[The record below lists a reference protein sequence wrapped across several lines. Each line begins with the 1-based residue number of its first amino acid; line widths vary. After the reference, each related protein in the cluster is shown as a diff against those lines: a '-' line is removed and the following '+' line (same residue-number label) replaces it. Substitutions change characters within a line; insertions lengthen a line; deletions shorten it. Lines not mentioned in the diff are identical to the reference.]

1 LNGAHAV
8 ERLERLEREA
18 GKFMAATEKIAR
30 FLVDTGFRDIPRG
43 AVETAKRTALD
54 CVGAALA
61 GVTEP
66 VSQTVT
72 GYVTKLGGPPQ
83 VSVFGAGVKVSLAD
97 AALANGSIA
106 HALDYDDCGVKIG
119 HPSVLVF
126 PAVLSLGE
134 HLGASGQ
141 DILTAYILGLEI
153 EGKLALHA
161 DFKLMQARLNH
172 QTWYGSIGAAA
183 ACAKLLK
190 LDGEKT
196 RMALGIAA
204 NFACGLSANHG
215 SMAGAMAAG
224 NACRNGL
231 TAALMAQNG
240 ITANANIIEA
250 KNGFYDTLVG
260 PGHHDAER
268 MADGLGKPFY
278 IESPGIGL
286 KKYPSCYHTHRA
298 LDGVFQLLGEHRLSD
313 KDIVE
318 VDVGTSE
325 RAMRV
330 LAFTEPATPYQAKFS
345 MPYCIAAAV
354 VDREV
359 TLETFTDHKFQ
370 DRHIVQT
377 RKKVHLSFPDVP
389 IWPGLADV
397 GPDTEFVGNPV
408 TIRTTDGRSYSA
420 RVDIPR
426 GDPALPLTDDE
437 LLSKYRDCARSRL
450 GPNDMD
456 SSVGMVLGLEK
467 VAEIGTL
474 MATLSSPLHET

>member
-1 LNGAHAV
+1 
-8 ERLERLEREA
+8 
-18 GKFMAATEKIAR
+18 
-30 FLVDTGFRDIPRG
+30 
-43 AVETAKRTALD
+43 
-54 CVGAALA
+54 LA
-61 GVTEP
+61 GVAEP
-66 VSQTVT
+66 VSQTIT
-72 GYVTKLGGPPQ
+72 GYIAKLGGPPQ
-83 VSVFGAGVKVSLAD
+83 ASVIGQGLKVSAPD
-97 AALANGSIA
+97 AALANGVIA

-119 HPSVLVF
+119 HPSVLVL

-141 DILTAYILGLEI
+141 DLLTAYLLGLEV

-183 ACAKLLK
+183 ACAKLLR
-190 LDGEKT
+190 LDVAKT
-196 RMALGIAA
+196 RMALGIAG

-224 NACRNGL
+224 NACHNGVI
-231 TAALMAQNG
+231 AALMAQEG
-240 ITANANIIEA
+240 VTANPDVIEA

-260 PGHHDAER
+260 PGHYDAER
-268 MADGLGKPFY
+268 MAEGLGDPFY

-286 KKYPSCYHTHRA
+286 KMYPSCYHTHRA

-313 KDIVE
+313 KDIAA

-330 LAFTEPATPYQAKFS
+330 LAFSEPATPYQGKFS
-345 MPYCIAAAV
+345 MPHCIAAAV
-354 VDREV
+354 VDHQV
-359 TLETFTDHKFQ
+359 TLETFTDHKFE
-370 DRHIVQT
+370 DRNIVAA

-437 LLSKYRDCARSRL
+437 LLTKYRECGRRQLRPDDIER
-450 GPNDMD
+450 
-456 SSVGMVLGLEK
+456 SVGLVLGLET
-467 VAEIGTL
+467 VADIGTL
-474 MATLSSPLHET
+474 MAILSSPLREA

>member
-1 LNGAHAV
+1 
-8 ERLERLEREA
+8 
-18 GKFMAATEKIAR
+18 MPATEKIAQFIVNMR
-30 FLVDTGFRDIPRG
+30 YDAIPRD
-43 AVETAKRTALD
+43 AVEKAKRTALD

-61 GVTEP
+61 GVAEP
-66 VSQTVT
+66 VSETIV
-72 GYVTKLGGPPQ
+72 GYVTKLGGPAQ
-83 VSVFGAGVKVSLAD
+83 ASVFGAGIKVSVAD
-97 AALANGSIA
+97 AAHANGTIA

-119 HPSVLVF
+119 HPSVLVL

-134 HLGASGQ
+134 HIGAAGQ
-141 DILTAYILGLEI
+141 EILAAYIVGLEV

-183 ACAKLLK
+183 ACAKLLR
-190 LDGEKT
+190 LDVART
-196 RMALGIAA
+196 RNALGIAG

-224 NACRNGL
+224 NACRNGVI
-231 TAALMAQNG
+231 AALMAQAG
-240 ITANANIIEA
+240 VTANPNIIET

-260 PGHHDAER
+260 AGHYDAER
-268 MADGLGKPFY
+268 MAESLGNPFY

-298 LDGVFQLLGEHRLSD
+298 LDGVFQLLAEHRLNNR
-313 KDIVE
+313 DIVE

-330 LAFTEPATPYQAKFS
+330 LAFSEPGTPYQAKFS
-345 MPYCIAAAV
+345 MPHCIAAAV
-354 VDREV
+354 VDHEV
-359 TLETFTDHKFQ
+359 TLETFTDRKFA
-370 DRHIVQT
+370 DRAIVEA

-397 GPDTEFVGNPV
+397 GPDSEFVGNPV
-408 TIRTTDGRSYSA
+408 TIRTIDGQSYNA

-426 GDPALPLTDDE
+426 GDPALPLSDDE
-437 LLSKYRDCARSRL
+437 LLAKYRDCGRSQL
-450 GPNDMD
+450 GANDID
-456 SSVGMVLGLEK
+456 RSVDLIFGLEK
-467 VAEIGTL
+467 APDIGTL
-474 MATLSSPLHET
+474 MATVGRSRGA

>member
-1 LNGAHAV
+1 
-8 ERLERLEREA
+8 
-18 GKFMAATEKIAR
+18 
-30 FLVDTGFRDIPRG
+30 
-43 AVETAKRTALD
+43 
-54 CVGAALA
+54 
-61 GVTEP
+61 
-66 VSQTVT
+66 
-72 GYVTKLGGPPQ
+72 
-83 VSVFGAGVKVSLAD
+83 
-97 AALANGSIA
+97 
-106 HALDYDDCGVKIG
+106 VKIG
-119 HPSVLVF
+119 HPSVLVL

-134 HLGASGQ
+134 HLGASGR
-141 DILTAYILGLEI
+141 DILTAYTLGLEV
-153 EGKLALHA
+153 EGKMALHA

-183 ACAKLLK
+183 ACAKLLR
-190 LDGEKT
+190 LDVTKT

-224 NACRNGL
+224 NACRNGVI
-231 TAALMAQNG
+231 AALMARDG
-240 ITANANIIEA
+240 VTANPDIIEA

-260 PGHHDAER
+260 RDHYDAER
-268 MADGLGKPFY
+268 MANSLGKPFY

-313 KDIVE
+313 KEIAE

-330 LAFTEPATPYQAKFS
+330 LAFSEPATPYQAKFS
-345 MPYCIAAAV
+345 MPHCIAAAV
-354 VDREV
+354 VDHQV
-359 TLETFTDHKFQ
+359 TLDTFTDHKFE
-370 DRHIVQT
+370 DRHIVET

-437 LLSKYRDCARSRL
+437 LLAKYRDCAHAQLRPDGIER
-450 GPNDMD
+450 
-456 SSVGMVLGLEK
+456 SVGLVLGLER
-467 VAEIGTL
+467 VADIGTL
-474 MATLSSPLHET
+474 MAALRSPLRDI

>member
-1 LNGAHAV
+1 MG
-8 ERLERLEREA
+8 
-18 GKFMAATEKIAR
+18 ATEKIAR
-30 FLVDTGFRDIPRG
+30 FIVDTGYEDIPRD
-43 AVETAKRTALD
+43 AIDKAKRTALD
-54 CVGAALA
+54 CVGASLA
-61 GVTEP
+61 GVAEP
-66 VSQTVT
+66 VSQVIT
-72 GYVTKLGGPPQ
+72 GYVTKLGGPAQ
-83 VSVFGAGVKVSLAD
+83 ASVFGTGIKASVPD
-97 AALANGSIA
+97 AAIANGSIA

-119 HPSVLVF
+119 HPSVLVL

-134 HLGASGQ
+134 HLRASGQ
-141 DILTAYILGLEI
+141 DILGAYIVGLEI

-183 ACAKLLK
+183 ACAKLLR
-190 LDGEKT
+190 LDGAKT
-196 RMALGIAA
+196 RMALGIAG

-224 NACRNGL
+224 NACRNGVI
-231 TAALMAQNG
+231 AALMAHEG
-240 ITANANIIEA
+240 ATANPNIIEA

-260 PGHHDAER
+260 AGHYDAER
-268 MADGLGKPFY
+268 MAESLGKPFY

-313 KDIVE
+313 NEIAE

-325 RAMRV
+325 RALRV
-330 LAFTEPATPYQAKFS
+330 LAFSEPETPYQAKYS

-359 TLETFTDHKFQ
+359 TLDTFTPKKMA
-370 DRHIVQT
+370 DRGIVAAK
-377 RKKVHLSFPDVP
+377 KKVHLSFPDVP

-408 TIRTTDGRSYSA
+408 TIRTTDGRTYNA

-426 GDPALPLTDDE
+426 GDPALPLTGDE
-437 LLSKYRDCARSRL
+437 LLAKYRDCGRTQLKPDDIERSV
-450 GPNDMD
+450 D
-456 SSVGMVLGLEK
+456 VILGLDK
-467 VAEIGTL
+467 LAHIGTL
-474 MATLSSPLHET
+474 MAILGSSARGT

>member
-1 LNGAHAV
+1 MG
-8 ERLERLEREA
+8 
-18 GKFMAATEKIAR
+18 ATEKIAR
-30 FLVDTGFRDIPRG
+30 FLVDTKYEDVPRE
-43 AVETAKRTALD
+43 AVEKAKRTALD

-61 GVTEP
+61 GVGEP
-66 VSQTVT
+66 VSQTIT

-83 VSVFGAGVKVSLAD
+83 ASVFGAGLKVSVAD
-97 AALANGSIA
+97 AALANGTIA

-119 HPSVLVF
+119 HPSVLVL

-134 HLGASGQ
+134 HLGVTGK
-141 DILTAYILGLEI
+141 DLLTAYILGLEV

-183 ACAKLLK
+183 ACAKLLR
-190 LDGEKT
+190 LDVAKT
-196 RMALGIAA
+196 RMALGIAG

-224 NACRNGL
+224 NACRNGVI
-231 TAALMAQNG
+231 AALMAKEG
-240 ITANANIIEA
+240 ITANPNIIEA

-260 PGHHDAER
+260 PGHYDAER

-298 LDGVFQLLGEHRLSD
+298 LDGVFQLLNKHGLSD
-313 KDIVE
+313 QDIAE

-330 LAFTEPATPYQAKFS
+330 LAFSQPATPYQAKYS

-354 VDREV
+354 VDKQV
-359 TLETFTDHKFQ
+359 TLETFTDHKFE
-370 DRHIVQT
+370 DRHIVEA

-408 TIRTTDGRSYSA
+408 TIRTTDGQSYSA
-420 RVDIPR
+420 AVDIPR

-437 LLSKYRDCARSRL
+437 LLSKYRDCARSQLRAE
-450 GPNDMD
+450 DIKR
-456 SSVGMVLGLEK
+456 SVDLLLGLQK
-467 VAEIGTL
+467 VTDIPKL
-474 MATLSSPLHET
+474 MATLGSSVRET

>member
-1 LNGAHAV
+1 MG
-8 ERLERLEREA
+8 
-18 GKFMAATEKIAR
+18 ATEKIAR
-30 FLVDTGFRDIPRG
+30 FIVDTGYEDIPRD
-43 AVETAKRTALD
+43 AVEKAKRTALD
-54 CVGAALA
+54 CLGATLA
-61 GVTEP
+61 GVVEP
-66 VSQTVT
+66 VSQTIT

-83 VSVFGAGVKVSLAD
+83 ASVFGAGLKVSVPD
-97 AALANGSIA
+97 AAMANGVIA

-141 DILTAYILGLEI
+141 EALTAYILGLEV

-183 ACAKLLK
+183 ACAKLLR
-190 LDGEKT
+190 LDVAKT
-196 RMALGIAA
+196 RMALGIGA

-224 NACRNGL
+224 NACRNGV
-231 TAALMAQNG
+231 TAALMAQEG
-240 ITANANIIEA
+240 VTANPNIIEA

-260 PGHHDAER
+260 RDHYDAER
-268 MADGLGKPFY
+268 MADGLGDPFY

-330 LAFTEPATPYQAKFS
+330 LAFSEPETPYQAKYS

-354 VDREV
+354 VDHQV
-359 TLETFTDHKFQ
+359 TLDTFTAHKME
-370 DRHIVQT
+370 DRGIVEA

-408 TIRTTDGRSYSA
+408 TIRTTNGRSYSA

-437 LLSKYRDCARSRL
+437 LLSKYRDCGRSQLR
-450 GPNDMD
+450 PDDIERSM
-456 SSVGMVLGLEK
+456 SMALGLET
-467 VAEIGTL
+467 VTNIGTL
-474 MATLSSPLHET
+474 LSTFSSPSREP

>member
-1 LNGAHAV
+1 
-8 ERLERLEREA
+8 
-18 GKFMAATEKIAR
+18 MSATEKLAR
-30 FLVDTGFRDIPRG
+30 FIVDTGYENIPHN
-43 AVETAKRTALD
+43 AVEKAKRTALD
-54 CVGAALA
+54 CLGAALA
-61 GVTEP
+61 GVAEP
-66 VSQTVT
+66 VSQTIA

-83 VSVFGAGVKVSLAD
+83 ASVFGADVKISVQD

-119 HPSVLVF
+119 HPSVLVL

-134 HLGASGQ
+134 HLGASGR
-141 DILTAYILGLEI
+141 DILTAYIVGLEV
-153 EGKLALHA
+153 EGKLALYA

-190 LDGEKT
+190 LDEAKT

-224 NACRNGL
+224 NSCRNGVV
-231 TAALMAQNG
+231 AALMAREG
-240 ITANANIIEA
+240 VTANPNVIEA

-260 PGHHDAER
+260 PGHYDAER

-298 LDGVFQLLGEHRLSD
+298 LDGVFQLIGEHRLSD
-313 KDIVE
+313 KDIAE

-330 LAFTEPATPYQAKFS
+330 LAFTEPATPYQAKYS

-354 VDREV
+354 VDRQV
-359 TLETFTDHKFQ
+359 TLETFTDHKFEE
-370 DRHIVQT
+370 RGILEA

-408 TIRTTDGRSYSA
+408 TVRTTDGRSYSA

-426 GDPALPLTDDE
+426 GDPALPLTDEE
-437 LLSKYRDCARSRL
+437 LLTKYRDCGRSQLR
-450 GPNDMD
+450 PDD
-456 SSVGMVLGLEK
+456 IERSVGLVLGLEK
-467 VAEIGTL
+467 VADIGTL
-474 MATLSSPLHET
+474 MTNLRSPLGNA

>member
-1 LNGAHAV
+1 M
-8 ERLERLEREA
+8 R
-18 GKFMAATEKIAR
+18 ATEKISR
-30 FLVDTGFRDIPRG
+30 FIVDSGYENIPTD
-43 AVETAKRTALD
+43 AVKMAKRTALD

-66 VSQTVT
+66 VSQTIT
-72 GYVTKLGGPPQ
+72 GYVTRLGGPPQ
-83 VSVFGAGVKVSLAD
+83 ASMFGAGVKVSVAD
-97 AALANGSIA
+97 SALANGCIA

-119 HPSVLVF
+119 HPSVLVL

-134 HLGASGQ
+134 HLGASGKEM
-141 DILTAYILGLEI
+141 LTAYILGLEV

-190 LDGEKT
+190 LDVAKT

-224 NACRNGL
+224 NACRNGVV
-231 TAALMAQNG
+231 AALMAREG
-240 ITANANIIEA
+240 ITANINIIET

-260 PGHHDAER
+260 AGHYDAER

-298 LDGVFQLLGEHRLSD
+298 LDGVLQLLDENPLSD
-313 KDIVE
+313 KDIAE

-354 VDREV
+354 VDRQV
-359 TLETFTDHKFQ
+359 TLETFTSHKFE
-370 DRHIVQT
+370 DRNLVET

-437 LLSKYRDCARSRL
+437 LLSKYRDCARSQLSADDIERSV
-450 GPNDMD
+450 
-456 SSVGMVLGLEK
+456 SSVLEIEK
-467 VAEIGTL
+467 MAEIGTL
-474 MATLSSPLHET
+474 MATLGRL

>member
-1 LNGAHAV
+1 MG
-8 ERLERLEREA
+8 
-18 GKFMAATEKIAR
+18 ATEKIAR
-30 FLVDTGFRDIPRG
+30 FIVDTSYGSLPRD
-43 AVETAKRTALD
+43 AVEKAKRTALD

-61 GVTEP
+61 GVGEP
-66 VSQTVT
+66 VSKTIT
-72 GYVTKLGGPPQ
+72 AYATKLCGPAQ
-83 VSVFGAGVKVSLAD
+83 SSVFGAGIKVPIAD
-97 AALANGSIA
+97 AALANGCIA

-119 HPSVLVF
+119 HPSVLVL

-134 HLGASGQ
+134 HLGTSGQ
-141 DILTAYILGLEI
+141 DVLTAYILGLEI

-190 LDGEKT
+190 LNLEKT

-204 NFACGLSANHG
+204 NYACGLSVNHG

-224 NACRNGL
+224 NACRNGV
-231 TAALMAQNG
+231 TAALMAQAG
-240 ITANANIIEA
+240 ITANPNIIEA

-260 PGHHDAER
+260 AGHHDAER
-268 MADGLGKPFY
+268 TADGLGNPFY

-298 LDGVFQLLGEHRLSD
+298 LDGVFQLLNEHRLND
-313 KDIVE
+313 KEIDEI
-318 VDVGTSE
+318 DVGTSE

-354 VDREV
+354 VDKQV
-359 TLETFTDHKFQ
+359 NLETFTDQKFE
-370 DRHIVQT
+370 DRGIVEA
-377 RKKVHLSFPDVP
+377 RKKVRLSFPDVP

-397 GPDTEFVGNPV
+397 GE
-408 TIRTTDGRSYSA
+408 A
-420 RVDIPR
+420 
-426 GDPALPLTDDE
+426 
-437 LLSKYRDCARSRL
+437 
-450 GPNDMD
+450 
-456 SSVGMVLGLEK
+456 
-467 VAEIGTL
+467 
-474 MATLSSPLHET
+474 

>member
-1 LNGAHAV
+1 MG
-8 ERLERLEREA
+8 
-18 GKFMAATEKIAR
+18 ATEKIAQ
-30 FLVDTGFRDIPRG
+30 FILETSFEGIPRG
-43 AVETAKRTALD
+43 AIEKAKRTALD
-54 CVGAALA
+54 CIGAALA
-61 GVTEP
+61 GVGEP
-66 VSQTVT
+66 VSQTIT
-72 GYVTKLGGPPQ
+72 GYTTKLGGPAQ
-83 VSVFGAGVKVSLAD
+83 ASLFGAGVKVSAAD
-97 AALANGSIA
+97 AALANGCIA

-119 HPSVLVF
+119 HPSVLVL

-134 HLGASGQ
+134 HLGASGK
-141 DILTAYILGLEI
+141 DILTAYVIGLEI

-190 LDGEKT
+190 LNIEKT

-204 NFACGLSANHG
+204 NYACGLSVNHG

-224 NACRNGL
+224 NACRNGV
-231 TAALMAQNG
+231 TGALMAQAG
-240 ITANANIIEA
+240 ITANPNMIEA

-260 PGHHDAER
+260 QDHYDAER
-268 MADGLGKPFY
+268 MADGLGNPFY

-298 LDGVFQLLGEHRLSD
+298 LDGVFQLLNEHRLND
-313 KDIVE
+313 KEIDEI
-318 VDVGTSE
+318 DVGTSE

-354 VDREV
+354 VDQQV
-359 TLETFTDHKFQ
+359 TLETFTPRKFE
-370 DRHIVQT
+370 DRSIVQT

-426 GDPALPLTDDE
+426 GDPTLPLNDDE
-437 LLSKYRDCARSRL
+437 LLTKYNDCARTQLRR
-450 GPNDMD
+450 DD
-456 SSVGMVLGLEK
+456 IQRSVELILGLENITDIRRLTG
-467 VAEIGTL
+467 ALGSSSETL
-474 MATLSSPLHET
+474 TG

>member
-1 LNGAHAV
+1 MG
-8 ERLERLEREA
+8 
-18 GKFMAATEKIAR
+18 ATEKIAR
-30 FLVDTGFRDIPRG
+30 FIVETGYEEIPRD
-43 AVETAKRTALD
+43 AVEKAKRTALD
-54 CVGAALA
+54 CLGAALA
-61 GVTEP
+61 GVAEP
-66 VSQTVT
+66 VSQTIT
-72 GYVTKLGGPPQ
+72 AYVTKLGGPSQ
-83 VSVFGAGVKVSLAD
+83 ASLFGGGFKVSVPD
-97 AALANGSIA
+97 AALANGVIA

-119 HPSVLVF
+119 HPSVLVL

-141 DILTAYILGLEI
+141 EILTAYILGLEV
-153 EGKLALHA
+153 EGKMALHA

-172 QTWYGSIGAAA
+172 QAWYGSIGAAA
-183 ACAKLLK
+183 ACSKLLR
-190 LDGEKT
+190 LDVAKT
-196 RMALGIAA
+196 RMALGIGA

-224 NACRNGL
+224 NACRNGV
-231 TAALMAQNG
+231 TAALMAREG
-240 ITANANIIEA
+240 LTANPNIIET

-260 PGHHDAER
+260 AGHYHAER

-330 LAFTEPATPYQAKFS
+330 LAFSEPETPYQAKYS

-354 VDREV
+354 VDHQV
-359 TLETFTDHKFQ
+359 TLDTFTAHKMEDQ
-370 DRHIVQT
+370 GIVEA

-408 TIRTTDGRSYSA
+408 TIRTKDGRSYSA

-437 LLSKYRDCARSRL
+437 LLTKYRDCGRSQLRQDDIKRSMSL
-450 GPNDMD
+450 A
-456 SSVGMVLGLEK
+456 LGLET
-467 VAEIGTL
+467 VADIGTL
-474 MATLSSPLHET
+474 MAPLRSPSHAAAL

>member
-1 LNGAHAV
+1 MG
-8 ERLERLEREA
+8 
-18 GKFMAATEKIAR
+18 ATEKIAR
-30 FLVDTGFRDIPRG
+30 FIVDTDYGDIPRD
-43 AVETAKRTALD
+43 AVEKAKRTALD

-61 GVTEP
+61 GVAEP
-66 VSQTVT
+66 VSQTIT
-72 GYVTKLGGPPQ
+72 DYVKKLGGPPQ
-83 VSVFGAGVKVSLAD
+83 ASVFGAGLKASVPD

-119 HPSVLVF
+119 HPSVLVL

-134 HLGASGQ
+134 HLGASGK
-141 DILTAYILGLEI
+141 DLLTAYIVGLEV

-183 ACAKLLK
+183 ACAKLLR
-190 LDGEKT
+190 LDVAKT

-224 NACRNGL
+224 NACRNGVI
-231 TAALMAQNG
+231 AALMAQEG
-240 ITANANIIEA
+240 ITANPDIIEA

-260 PGHHDAER
+260 PGHYDAER

-278 IESPGIGL
+278 IESPGISL
-286 KKYPSCYHTHRA
+286 KMYPSCYHTHRA
-298 LDGVFQLLGEHRLSD
+298 LDGVFQLLDEHRLND
-313 KDIVE
+313 KDIAA

-325 RAMRV
+325 RALRV
-330 LAFTEPATPYQAKFS
+330 LAFSEPATPYQAKFS
-345 MPYCIAAAV
+345 MPHCIAAAV
-354 VDREV
+354 VDHQV
-359 TLETFTDHKFQ
+359 TLATFTEQKLN
-370 DRHIVQT
+370 DRNIVEA
-377 RKKVHLSFPDVP
+377 RKKVQLSFPNVP

-408 TIRTTDGRSYSA
+408 TIKTTDGRSLSA

-426 GDPALPLTDDE
+426 GDASLPLTDDE
-437 LLSKYRDCARSRL
+437 LLGKYRDCARAQLSQDNIER
-450 GPNDMD
+450 
-456 SSVGMVLGLEK
+456 SVGLVRELEK
-467 VAEIGTL
+467 VADVGTL
-474 MATLSSPLHET
+474 MAILRSPLHKA

>member
-1 LNGAHAV
+1 MG
-8 ERLERLEREA
+8 
-18 GKFMAATEKIAR
+18 ATEKIAR
-30 FLVDTGFRDIPRG
+30 FIVETDYEDIPRD
-43 AVETAKRTALD
+43 AVEKAKRTTLD
-54 CVGAALA
+54 CMGAALA
-61 GVTEP
+61 GVAEP
-66 VSQTVT
+66 VSQTIA

-83 VSVFGAGVKVSLAD
+83 ASVFGPGLKVSVQD
-97 AALANGSIA
+97 AALANGVIA

-119 HPSVLVF
+119 HPSVLVL

-134 HLGASGQ
+134 HLGASGR
-141 DILTAYILGLEI
+141 DILTAYLLGLEI
-153 EGKLALHA
+153 EGKMALHA

-183 ACAKLLK
+183 ACAKLLR
-190 LDGEKT
+190 LEVPKT
-196 RMALGIAA
+196 RMALGIGA

-224 NACRNGL
+224 NACRNGVI
-231 TAALMAQNG
+231 AALMAQEG
-240 ITANANIIEA
+240 VTANPDIIEA

-260 PGHHDAER
+260 RDHYDAER
-268 MADGLGKPFY
+268 MADGLGNPFY

-313 KDIVE
+313 KDIAE

-330 LAFTEPATPYQAKFS
+330 LAFSEPATPYQAKFS

-354 VDREV
+354 VDHQV
-359 TLETFTDHKFQ
+359 TLDTFTAHKME
-370 DRHIVQT
+370 DRGIVEA
-377 RKKVHLSFPDVP
+377 RKKVHLSFPDIP

-408 TIRTTDGRSYSA
+408 TIRTTDGQSYSA

-426 GDPALPLTDDE
+426 GDPALPLTDNE
-437 LLSKYRDCARSRL
+437 LLAKYRDCGRSQLR
-450 GPNDMD
+450 PDD
-456 SSVGMVLGLEK
+456 IERSVDVILGLEK
-467 VAEIGTL
+467 VRDIGTL
-474 MATLSSPLHET
+474 MATLGSQQAV

>member
-1 LNGAHAV
+1 
-8 ERLERLEREA
+8 
-18 GKFMAATEKIAR
+18 MAATERIAR
-30 FLVDTGFRDIPRG
+30 FVAEASYESLPCD
-43 AVETAKRTALD
+43 AVEKAKRTALD
-54 CVGAALA
+54 CVGASLA
-61 GVTEP
+61 GVFEP
-66 VSQTVT
+66 VSQAVT
-72 GYVTKLGGPPQ
+72 GYVTKLGGPSQ
-83 VSVFGAGVKVSLAD
+83 ASVFGAGVKTSVQD
-97 AALANGSIA
+97 AALANGCIS

-119 HPSVLVF
+119 HPSVLVL

-134 HLGASGQ
+134 QLGASGR
-141 DILTAYILGLEI
+141 DILTAYIVGLEV

-190 LDGEKT
+190 LDVDKT

-224 NACRNGL
+224 NACRNGV
-231 TAALMAQNG
+231 TAALMAEAG
-240 ITANANIIEA
+240 VTANPNIVET

-260 PGHHDAER
+260 PGHYDAER

-298 LDGVFQLLGEHRLSD
+298 LDGVFQLLGEHRLND
-313 KDIVE
+313 EEIAE

-330 LAFTEPATPYQAKFS
+330 LAFSEPATPYQAKYS

-359 TLETFTDHKFQ
+359 TLETFTPRKFE
-370 DRHIVQT
+370 DRKTVET

-408 TIRTTDGRSYSA
+408 TIKTTDGRSYSA

-437 LLSKYRDCARSRL
+437 LLAKYRDCARSQLR
-450 GPNDMD
+450 PDDMER
-456 SSVGMVLGLEK
+456 SVDLVLGLEK
-467 VAEIGTL
+467 MTDIGTVIAIL
-474 MATLSSPLHET
+474 GSPVRKS

>member
-1 LNGAHAV
+1 MG
-8 ERLERLEREA
+8 
-18 GKFMAATEKIAR
+18 ATEKIAR
-30 FLVDTGFRDIPRG
+30 FILDSRYENLPSD
-43 AVETAKRTALD
+43 AVKKAKRSALD
-54 CVGAALA
+54 CLGAALA
-61 GVTEP
+61 GVSEP
-66 VSQTVT
+66 VSQTIT

-83 VSVFGAGVKVSLAD
+83 ASVFGAGLKVSAAD

-119 HPSVLVF
+119 HPSVLVL

-183 ACAKLLK
+183 ACAKLLR
-190 LDGEKT
+190 LDVDKT
-196 RMALGIAA
+196 RMALGIAG

-224 NACRNGL
+224 NACRNGVN
-231 TAALMAQNG
+231 AALMAHAG
-240 ITANANIIEA
+240 ITANADIIEA

-260 PGHHDAER
+260 PGDYDAER
-268 MADGLGKPFY
+268 MAESLGKPFY

-313 KDIVE
+313 KDIAE

-345 MPYCIAAAV
+345 MPYCIASAV
-354 VDREV
+354 VDRQV
-359 TLETFTDHKFQ
+359 TLDTFTPRKFE
-370 DRHIVQT
+370 DPNILET
-377 RKKVHLSFPDVP
+377 KKKVHLSFPDVP

-408 TIRTTDGRSYSA
+408 TIRTTDGRSYNA

-437 LLSKYRDCARSRL
+437 LLEKYRDCAREQLSQDAIER
-450 GPNDMD
+450 
-456 SSVGMVLGLEK
+456 SVGLVRGLEK
-467 VAEIGTL
+467 VANVGTL
-474 MATLSSPLHET
+474 MGALGLEARR

>member
-1 LNGAHAV
+1 MG
-8 ERLERLEREA
+8 
-18 GKFMAATEKIAR
+18 ATEKIAR
-30 FLVDTGFRDIPRG
+30 FIVDTGYEDIPRD
-43 AVETAKRTALD
+43 AVEKAKRTALD
-54 CVGAALA
+54 CLGAALA
-61 GVTEP
+61 GVVEP
-66 VSQTVT
+66 VSQTIT
-72 GYVTKLGGPPQ
+72 GYVTKLGAPPQ
-83 VSVFGAGVKVSLAD
+83 ASVFGAGLKVSVPD
-97 AALANGSIA
+97 AAMANGVIA

-119 HPSVLVF
+119 HPSVLVL

-141 DILTAYILGLEI
+141 DILTAYIVGLEV

-183 ACAKLLK
+183 ACAKLLR
-190 LDGEKT
+190 LDVAKT
-196 RMALGIAA
+196 RMALGIGA

-224 NACRNGL
+224 NACRNGV
-231 TAALMAQNG
+231 TAALMAQEG
-240 ITANANIIEA
+240 VTANLNIVEA

-260 PGHHDAER
+260 RDHYDAER
-268 MADGLGKPFY
+268 MADGLGDPFY

-330 LAFTEPATPYQAKFS
+330 LAFSEPETPYQAKYS

-354 VDREV
+354 VDHRI
-359 TLETFTDHKFQ
+359 TLDTFTAHKME
-370 DRHIVQT
+370 DRGIVEA

-408 TIRTTDGRSYSA
+408 TIQTTNGRSYSA

-437 LLSKYRDCARSRL
+437 LLSKYRDCGRSQLR
-450 GPNDMD
+450 PDD
-456 SSVGMVLGLEK
+456 IERSVNLVLGLET
-467 VAEIGTL
+467 VTNIGTL
-474 MATLSSPLHET
+474 MSTFSSPSREP

>member
-1 LNGAHAV
+1 M
-8 ERLERLEREA
+8 R
-18 GKFMAATEKIAR
+18 ATEKISR
-30 FLVDTGFRDIPRG
+30 FIVDSGYENIPTD
-43 AVETAKRTALD
+43 AVKMAKRTALD

-66 VSQTVT
+66 VSQTIT
-72 GYVTKLGGPPQ
+72 GYVTRLGGPPQ
-83 VSVFGAGVKVSLAD
+83 ASMFGAGVKVSVAD
-97 AALANGSIA
+97 SALANGCIA

-119 HPSVLVF
+119 HPSVLVL

-134 HLGASGQ
+134 HLGASGKEM
-141 DILTAYILGLEI
+141 LTAYILGLEV

-190 LDGEKT
+190 LDVAKT

-224 NACRNGL
+224 NACRNGVV
-231 TAALMAQNG
+231 AALMAREG
-240 ITANANIIEA
+240 ITANINIIET

-260 PGHHDAER
+260 AGHYDAER

-298 LDGVFQLLGEHRLSD
+298 LDGVLQLLDENPLSD
-313 KDIVE
+313 KDIAE

-345 MPYCIAAAV
+345 MSYCIAAAV
-354 VDREV
+354 VDRQV
-359 TLETFTDHKFQ
+359 TLETFTSHKFE
-370 DRHIVQT
+370 DRNLVET

-437 LLSKYRDCARSRL
+437 LLSKYRDCARSQLSADDIERSV
-450 GPNDMD
+450 
-456 SSVGMVLGLEK
+456 SSVLEIEK
-467 VAEIGTL
+467 MAEIGTL
-474 MATLSSPLHET
+474 MATLGRL

>member
-1 LNGAHAV
+1 MG
-8 ERLERLEREA
+8 
-18 GKFMAATEKIAR
+18 ATEKIAR
-30 FLVDTGFRDIPRG
+30 FIMETGYENIPRE
-43 AVETAKRTALD
+43 AVEKAKRTALD
-54 CVGAALA
+54 CIGAALA
-61 GVTEP
+61 GVGEP
-66 VSQTVT
+66 VSQTIT
-72 GYVTKLGGPPQ
+72 AYVKNLGGPSQ
-83 VSVFGAGVKVSLAD
+83 SSVFGAGCKTSVAD
-97 AALANGSIA
+97 AALANGCIA

-134 HLGASGQ
+134 HLGASGKN
-141 DILTAYILGLEI
+141 ILTAYLLGLEV

-183 ACAKLLK
+183 ACSKLLK
-190 LDGEKT
+190 LDVEQT
-196 RMALGIAA
+196 RAALGVAA
-204 NFACGLSANHG
+204 NLACGLSVNHG
-215 SMAGAMAAG
+215 SMAGAMSAG

-231 TAALMAQNG
+231 TAALMAQAG
-240 ITANANIIEA
+240 ITASLDVIEA

-260 PGHHDAER
+260 AGHHGAER
-268 MADGLGKPFY
+268 MAESLGNPFY

-298 LDGVFQLLGEHRLSD
+298 LDGVFQILDEHRLNRD
-313 KDIVE
+313 DIAE

-330 LAFTEPATPYQAKFS
+330 LAFSEPATPYQAKYS

-354 VDREV
+354 VDRRV
-359 TLETFTDHKFQ
+359 NLETFTPAKFR
-370 DRHIVQT
+370 DRNIIET
-377 RKKVHLSFPDVP
+377 RKRVRLSFPDVP

-408 TIRTTDGRSYSA
+408 TIKTTDGRSYDA

-426 GDPALPLTDDE
+426 GDPALPLSDEE
-437 LLSKYRDCARSRL
+437 LLAKYRDCARQLRSDDDIER
-450 GPNDMD
+450 
-456 SSVGMVLGLEK
+456 SVELVLGLET
-467 VAEIGTL
+467 VANVEML
-474 MATLSSPLHET
+474 MPSLSPPTRDKEN

>member
-1 LNGAHAV
+1 
-8 ERLERLEREA
+8 
-18 GKFMAATEKIAR
+18 MAATEKIAR
-30 FLVDTGFRDIPRG
+30 FIVETGYENIPG
-43 AVETAKRTALD
+43 DAVEKAKRTALD
-54 CVGAALA
+54 CLGAALA
-61 GVTEP
+61 GVVEP
-66 VSQTVT
+66 VSRTIT
-72 GYVTKLGGPPQ
+72 GYVTKPGGPPQ
-83 VSVFGAGVKVSLAD
+83 AYVFGAGLKVSVQD
-97 AALANGSIA
+97 AALANGAIA

-119 HPSVLVF
+119 HPSVLVL

-134 HLGASGQ
+134 QLGASGQ
-141 DILTAYILGLEI
+141 EILTAYILGLEI

-183 ACAKLLK
+183 ACAKLLR
-190 LDGEKT
+190 LDVAKT

-204 NFACGLSANHG
+204 NVACGLSANHG

-224 NACRNGL
+224 NACRNGVI
-231 TAALMAQNG
+231 AALMAQEG
-240 ITANANIIEA
+240 ITANSNIIEA

-260 PGHHDAER
+260 PGHYDAER

-298 LDGVFQLLGEHRLSD
+298 LDGVFQLMGEHRLSD
-313 KDIVE
+313 KDIAE

-330 LAFTEPATPYQAKFS
+330 LAFTEPATPYQAKYS

-354 VDREV
+354 VDHQV
-359 TLETFTDHKFQ
+359 TLETFTDRKFE
-370 DRHIVQT
+370 DRDIVET
-377 RKKVHLSFPDVP
+377 RKKVRLSFPDVP

-426 GDPALPLTDDE
+426 GDPALPLSDDE
-437 LLSKYRDCARSRL
+437 LLENTATARAASYART
-450 GPNDMD
+450 
-456 SSVGMVLGLEK
+456 
-467 VAEIGTL
+467 I
-474 MATLSSPLHET
+474 